1 VEARWSRRA
10 FVVER
15 QWSASMKT
23 SFRVGA
29 DSRHEQGKGASRRLR
44 RAGKVP
50 AILYGG
56 HGEAQNVVL
65 DHQQL
70 LTLID
75 NERFY
80 ASIINLDLDSQPQP
94 AIVRDV
100 QMHPARNAV
109 VHVDLQRVVENET
122 LKIHLPI
129 HFRGAA
135 QSPGVKTQGGIVH
148 HMIQDVEVSCLP
160 ANLPEFLE
168 LDLSNM
174 NLNDTLRLSDIPLPA
189 GVTLPQARHG
199 DAPVVTVHAPRVAEV
214 ETEAAV
220 AAEGAAA
227 AAAPAAEEAAG
238 SKAAGA
244 KKEEPK
250 KDEAKKDE
258 GKAGAAKKDKK

>member
-1 VEARWSRRA
+1 A
-10 FVVER
+10 
-15 QWSASMKT
+15 
-23 SFRVGA
+23 
-29 DSRHEQGKGASRRLR
+29 
-44 RAGKVP
+44 
-50 AILYGG
+50 
-56 HGEAQNVVL
+56 
-65 DHQQL
+65 
-70 LTLID
+70 
-75 NERFY
+75 
-80 ASIINLDLDSQPQP
+80 
-94 AIVRDV
+94 
-100 QMHPARNAV
+100 
-109 VHVDLQRVVENET
+109 LQSVVENET

-199 DAPVVTVHAPRVAEV
+199 DAPVVSVHAPRVAEV
-214 ETEAAV
+214 ETEAA
-220 AAEGAAA
+220 AAGEGAAA
-227 AAAPAAEEAAG
+227 TAAPTAEEAG
-238 SKAAGA
+238 AGA

-258 GKAGAAKKDKK
+258 GKAGAGKKDKK

>member
-10 FVVER
+10 SDVER
-15 QWSASMKT
+15 NWSAIMKT

-29 DSRHEQGKGASRRLR
+29 DSRHDQGKGASRRLR

-50 AILYGG
+50 AVLYGG
-56 HGEAQNVVL
+56 HGEALSVTL

-80 ASIINLDLDSQPQP
+80 SSIINLAVDAQEQP

-109 VHVDLQRVVENET
+109 VHVDLQRVVESEP

-129 HFRGAA
+129 HFKGAA

-160 ANLPEFLE
+160 ADLPEYLE

-174 NLNDTLRLSDIPLPA
+174 NLNEALRLSDIPLPA
-189 GVTLPQARHG
+189 GVTLPQLRHG
-199 DAPVVTVHAPRVAEV
+199 NAPVVTLHAPRVAEV
-214 ETEAAV
+214 ETEVVAEAAT
-220 AAEGAAA
+220 A
-227 AAAPAAEEAAG
+227 AAAPAGEEA
-238 SKAAGA
+238 AAGA
-244 KKEEPK
+244 KKEDPK
-250 KDEAKKDE
+250 KEEGKKDE
-258 GKAGAAKKDKK
+258 GKAAPAKKEKK